1 LCEGIFKMPQ
11 ADLRLYT
18 FWVIIATAGL
28 VFCLLPLFFL
38 DFSNNRSNV
47 AFDFTFGNLD
57 NKVCVCACIYTYKCL
72 CTCIYK

>member
-38 DFSNNRSNV
+38 DFSNNRSKV
-47 AFDFTFGNLD
+47 AVAAPVQFQL
-57 NKVCVCACIYTYKCL
+57 VCHVREVASQYVMMQVINS
-72 CTCIYK
+72 